1 MPNILENQHNLN
13 TIEIIKLLNK
23 KKEIKKGLEVH
34 EEDIEQITA
43 LIETEKSIVEHIVEK
58 KIKSHLSYR
67 IGNLLIKPK
76 SPFDFVFLPLKIIN
90 EYKAYKAEKRAIA
103 QHSGLLKKQ
112 KINLS
117 VKKNQII
124 NGKKTEIIF
133 NSVNQNLRKYRSSKS
148 KEGADKDL
156 ILRLVFNKLNKISLQ
171 ESWKI
176 GFSIIAK
183 TDHHQEFIDYIAAR
197 IKNSQEKDVEKV
209 IVHFYEISLFVKNEP
224 AISVAESIIQN
235 NFKERT
241 IRERASLAAKILP
254 LLLCYKTKDKIEWLT
269 QSLDVSL
276 SRLADTD
283 EFIKSFIKQP
293 LAFSELIPENF
304 ELILQARLDSY
315 EAIYAK
321 FLHQIIYK
329 KTLSEEVVNLF
340 FQLKEKYK
348 TGLIMSIRRLDLDCV
363 KIELDN
369 NSLKIIRKISTENDL
384 ILCAMLFN
392 IPDKETDSISK
403 KLKLNSHSTA
413 IQFLRS
419 RLGDNRALIESVNA
433 TYKKNNLSEID
444 IQCSSSNLLSLYS
457 NIVNNTP
464 FKEGYSSIKY
474 QVSVVMTTYNPDIQ
488 YLKIAIDS
496 IVKQNYVQTEL
507 IIVDDHSENS
517 REIENIT
524 KNYRSVRY
532 FKNETNN
539 GTYKSR
545 NKAIDLCKYS
555 IITFQDD
562 DDISHPDRLY
572 YQCKELEKTGASIVA
587 VSHIR
592 FNEQGRVQ
600 IDSGCK
606 IKSDG
611 PVTMLFNKSIFDK
624 IGKFSEVRSRGDVE
638 FRSRSIR
645 ILGKDA
651 FVQQEIP
658 LYFSK
663 GSMNN
668 LSSIFEYGID
678 YPKLALQRK
687 IIEVKN
693 DE

>member
-1 MPNILENQHNLN
+1 
-13 TIEIIKLLNK
+13 
-23 KKEIKKGLEVH
+23 
-34 EEDIEQITA
+34 
-43 LIETEKSIVEHIVEK
+43 
-58 KIKSHLSYR
+58 
-67 IGNLLIKPK
+67 
-76 SPFDFVFLPLKIIN
+76 
-90 EYKAYKAEKRAIA
+90 
-103 QHSGLLKKQ
+103 
-112 KINLS
+112 
-117 VKKNQII
+117 
-124 NGKKTEIIF
+124 
-133 NSVNQNLRKYRSSKS
+133 
-148 KEGADKDL
+148 
-156 ILRLVFNKLNKISLQ
+156 
-171 ESWKI
+171 
-176 GFSIIAK
+176 
-183 TDHHQEFIDYIAAR
+183 
-197 IKNSQEKDVEKV
+197 
-209 IVHFYEISLFVKNEP
+209 
-224 AISVAESIIQN
+224 
-235 NFKERT
+235 
-241 IRERASLAAKILP
+241 
-254 LLLCYKTKDKIEWLT
+254 
-269 QSLDVSL
+269 
-276 SRLADTD
+276 
-283 EFIKSFIKQP
+283 
-293 LAFSELIPENF
+293 
-304 ELILQARLDSY
+304 
-315 EAIYAK
+315 
-321 FLHQIIYK
+321 
-329 KTLSEEVVNLF
+329 
-340 FQLKEKYK
+340 
-348 TGLIMSIRRLDLDCV
+348 
-363 KIELDN
+363 
-369 NSLKIIRKISTENDL
+369 
-384 ILCAMLFN
+384 
-392 IPDKETDSISK
+392 
-403 KLKLNSHSTA
+403 
-413 IQFLRS
+413 
-419 RLGDNRALIESVNA
+419 
-433 TYKKNNLSEID
+433 
-444 IQCSSSNLLSLYS
+444 
-457 NIVNNTP
+457 
-464 FKEGYSSIKY
+464 
-474 QVSVVMTTYNPDIQ
+474 MTTYNPDIQ